1 MKWGK
6 FLSIVLI
13 IVLVFIVIPVVNG
26 YNNWSVEAS
35 QFPYAR
41 ASNNSIYISKIAG
54 FPGSNLSTS
63 LNISSLHP
71 YIGSVN
77 ISISGS
83 NGYTYS
89 NTYSA
94 SNSNASSVIY
104 GQNEYNV
111 DAYYFQFVVGTT
123 LASGVNYIVNITFNN
138 AEFVTAYY
146 DWVFNGSISLKFT
159 TNGTNW
165 VSTSNAQANFNLV
178 YNNDYNYTNN
188 KASFTMQYSN
198 FSFNYFT
205 FLNTDAVVNG
215 GLGGFHLLN
224 YSISNNIVNCAFDN
238 TYETMSNPH
247 YLVWVAHGLDSF
259 GNAIDL
265 SGSISFN
272 INVDTLPKVKNYK
285 VSYVL
290 DGSPC
295 IAGSGGGRLYL
306 YIDYGSG
313 YVLQDVSKWSATI
326 TQIANGG
333 LDDFS
338 YGVPQDFD
346 TFYKLSISKVDDIDT
361 YNYDIYVN
369 DTAKHLTGQ
378 LNVCANSDY
387 VYDSYGNKSSGEETD
402 IFTLLKEIKDI
413 FIGLWNLILS
423 IVDFFGALLIAI
435 FSIAYSMGV
444 AVISLLKIVV
454 DFVAS
459 VSSILFNRNTNYYS
473 LVNVM
478 SLPNSFT
485 YQGKVIALSGL
496 WGVVDNQ
503 LHWVHDNII
512 IQYSGLW
519 AVIGLI
525 YLIRKH
531 ILIEKVEDEDE

>member
-1 MKWGK
+1 MKK
-6 FLSIVLI
+6 YKSLI
-13 IVLVFIVIPVVNG
+13 IVIVLVLVLNMYVYKVNAG
-26 YNNWSVEAS
+26 TTYNIDV
-35 QFPYAR
+35 
-41 ASNNSIYISKIAG
+41 SNINYVYRSSYG
-54 FPGSNLSTS
+54 FVYFGVGAESWGNTGSL
-63 LNISSLHP
+63 SSL
-71 YIGSVN
+71 S
-77 ISISGS
+77 SGS
-83 NGYTYS
+83 NSIHVYNDSGYDNYFS
-89 NTYSA
+89 N
-94 SNSNASSVIY
+94 
-104 GQNEYNV
+104 
-111 DAYYFQFVVGTT
+111 
-123 LASGVNYIVNITFNN
+123 VNIKTTNTSWALWFGLSAGTYYIDITCNN
-138 AEFVTAYY
+138 AKYY
-146 DWVFNGSISLKFT
+146 DTTFGNTWILNGHFFGKAVIPSSGAGSINNYTISFKLI
-159 TNGTNW
+159 
-165 VSTSNAQANFNLV
+165 
-178 YNNDYNYTNN
+178 YNNDYNYTSN

-198 FSFNYFT
+198 FSFNYFS
-205 FLNTDAVVNG
+205 FLNTDIAQGQLVYG
-215 GLGGFHLLN
+215 YHLLN
-224 YSISNNIVNCAFDN
+224 YNINQYTLNCSFDN
-238 TYETMSNPH
+238 TYETMQNPH
-247 YLVWVAHGLDSF
+247 YLFYVVHGLDYN
-259 GNAIDL
+259 GNPIDV

-285 VSYVL
+285 VSYVM

-295 IAGSGGGRLYL
+295 ISGSGGGRLYL

-333 LDDFS
+333 QDNFS
-338 YGVPQDFD
+338 YGVPEDFN
-346 TFYKLSISKVDDIDT
+346 TFYRLSIVKVDDIDT

-387 VYDSYGNKSSGEETD
+387 VYDSYGNKSSGQETD

-485 YQGKVIALSGL
+485 YQGKVIGLSGL
-496 WGVVDNQ
+496 WGAVDNQ
-503 LHWVHDNII
+503 LKWVHDNIVI
-512 IQYSGLW
+512 NYSGLW
-519 AVIGLI
+519 AVIALI
-525 YLIRKH
+525 YLIKKH
-531 ILIEKVEDEDE
+531 ILIEKVEDEDNE